1 MNTLSFIKEKKLVSI
16 ARRVPVDKIVDAAFA
31 VNAGGI
37 CCLEITF
44 DQSSQNCIS
53 DTVKSIQMV
62 KRALG
67 DKMSIG
73 AGTTVTV
80 EQAKAAFDA
89 GADFILAPDTN
100 PAVIAEVKK
109 LGMISVPGAMTPTEI
124 QNAWNCGADIV
135 KVFPAGFLGL
145 DYLKAVR
152 GPISNVPLM
161 AVGGVDENNVA
172 DFLKAGYCSC
182 GIGSNIMKNS
192 LINEGKYDELS
203 ELAKKFVAAASGT
216 NSTIV

>member
-1 MNTLSFIKEKKLVSI
+1 MNNTDTLSFIKEKKLVSI
-16 ARRVPVDKIVDAAFA
+16 ARRIPVERIVDAAFA
-31 VNAGGI
+31 VNEGGI

-44 DQSSQNCIS
+44 DQSSATCIQ
-53 DTVKSIQMV
+53 DTVKSIQSV
-62 KRALG
+62 KKALG
-67 DKMSIG
+67 EKMCIG

-100 PAVIAEVKK
+100 PSVISEVKK

-135 KVFPAGFLGL
+135 KVFPAGYLGL
-145 DYLKAVR
+145 NYFKAVR
-152 GPISNVPLM
+152 GPISNVPVM
-161 AVGGVDENNVA
+161 AVGGVDETNVA
-172 DFLKAGYCSC
+172 SFLNAGYCSC

-192 LINEGKYDELS
+192 LINEGKFEELT
-203 ELAKKFVAAASGT
+203 ELAKKFVQA
-216 NSTIV
+216 IK